1 MTGRVLTATR
11 MGMRDQLRRP
21 VLIGLMIAIPVIF
34 ILWGAKVTAEEPRDI
49 TLVGGW
55 GVSTNMR
62 ILMTIVDVPVAI
74 AFLSGLVGV
83 FVVSAALQGDRRL
96 VISGYSPRQ
105 AILPRLAVLGAG
117 VLVIALV
124 SLIVGAFVFTPE
136 HHIAYLAGNL
146 FTGLEYAAIGAL
158 AGAFMGRLGAIYFIF
173 FLPNVDIGIVQDPL
187 FFSGHPQ
194 WWAAALPGYG
204 PTRLI
209 LAASFNT
216 GADMLVPLLISLA
229 WLVVLGAALVLLLER
244 AVAPRT

>member
-1 MTGRVLTATR
+1 MAARVLTGTR

-21 VLIGLMIAIPVIF
+21 VLVMLLVAVPIIF
-34 ILWGAKVTAEEPRDI
+34 ILWSAKVTAQTSREI

-55 GVSTNMR
+55 HVYTNMR
-62 ILMTIVDVPVAI
+62 TLITIVDVPVAI

-83 FVVSAALQGDRRL
+83 FVVGAALQGDRRL
-96 VISGYSPRQ
+96 VIAGYSPRE

-136 HHIAYLAGNL
+136 HHLAYIAGNL
-146 FTGLEYAAIGAL
+146 FVGLEYAAVGAL
-158 AGAFMGRLGAIYFIF
+158 AGAFIGRLGAVYLIF
-173 FLPNVDIGIVQDPL
+173 FLPNVDIGIAQDPL
-187 FFSGHPQ
+187 FFTGHPQ
-194 WWAAALPGYG
+194 GWAAALPGYG

-229 WLVVLGAALVLLLER
+229 WLAVLGVALVLLLER
-244 AVAPRT
+244 TVAARG